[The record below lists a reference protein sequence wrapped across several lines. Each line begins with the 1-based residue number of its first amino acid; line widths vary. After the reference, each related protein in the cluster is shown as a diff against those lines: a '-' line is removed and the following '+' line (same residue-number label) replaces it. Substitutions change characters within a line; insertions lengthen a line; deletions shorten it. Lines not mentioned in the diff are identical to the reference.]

1 MTNTSIEEHTRE
13 LSDEVAAIINTVTA
27 LTDEIFTELPHRRGA
42 AGTKNI
48 FGEEQKALDVWTN
61 DVLVEAIMKTGV
73 VKTIVSEELGE
84 PLHNPEETGDY
95 VVTLDPL
102 DGSSNIES
110 NNLFGTIVGI
120 HKEKETL
127 TKGKN
132 QVCAFYNLYGPITT
146 LVYATKDGVNEF
158 VKHRKDST
166 DYFLSGENIKLKEP
180 GDLMSIGGLPKKW
193 TPAYKEFVQ
202 EMMDEGKKIRY
213 GGAFVGDFNQI
224 LYYGGFFSY
233 PSLVDAPNGKLRLV
247 IEANPMSFIVEAAGG
262 ACSNEK
268 QSVLEI
274 LPDDPNQRTPI
285 HLGNKDIIKKLE
297 EIHRRHVTK

>member
-1 MTNTSIEEHTRE
+1 MTNISLAEKTQD
-13 LSDEVAAIINTVTA
+13 LNDEIALIINTVA
-27 LTDEIFTELPHRRGA
+27 NLTDEIFNELPHRRGM
-42 AGTKNI
+42 AGTKNV

-61 DVLVEAIMKTGV
+61 DVIVDALMKTGV

-95 VVTLDPL
+95 TVTLDPL

-110 NNLFGTIVGI
+110 NNLFGTIVGV

-127 TKGKN
+127 TEGKN

-146 LVYATKDGVNEF
+146 LVYAAKGSVNEF
-158 VKHRKDST
+158 VKHRKNSQ
-166 DYFLSGENIKLKEP
+166 DYFLSRENMKLKEP

-202 EMMDEGKKIRY
+202 TMMDAGKKIRY

-233 PSLVDAPNGKLRLV
+233 PSLVDAPKGKLRLV
-247 IEANPMSFIVEAAGG
+247 IEANPMSFIISAAGG

-285 HLGNKDIIKKLE
+285 HIGNKDIIKLLE
-297 EIHRRHVTK
+297 EIHRKY

>member
-1 MTNTSIEEHTRE
+1 MTEKTLEQHTTDLNE
-13 LSDEVAAIINTVTA
+13 DVAAIINAVA
-27 LTDEIFTELPHRRGA
+27 NLTDEIFNELPHRRGM
-42 AGTKNI
+42 AGTKNV

-61 DVLVEAIMKTGV
+61 DVIVDALMKTGV
-73 VKTIVSEELGE
+73 VRTIVSEELGE

-110 NNLFGTIVGI
+110 NNLFGTIVGV

-146 LVYATKDGVNEF
+146 LVCATKDGVNEF
-158 VKHRKDST
+158 VKHRKGST
-166 DYFLSGENIKLKEP
+166 DYFLSRKNMKLKEP
-180 GDLMSIGGLPKKW
+180 GSLMSIGGLPKDW
-193 TPAYKEFVQ
+193 TPAYREFVQ
-202 EMMDEGKKIRY
+202 EMMDAGKKIRY

-233 PSLVDAPNGKLRLV
+233 PSLVNAPNGKLRLV
-247 IEANPMSFIVEAAGG
+247 IEANPMSFIIEAAGG

-268 QSVLEI
+268 GSVLEI

-285 HLGNKDIIKKLE
+285 HVGNKDLIKRLE
-297 EIHRRHVTK
+297 EIHGKY